1 MARGEDMILRR
12 EVEVALSP
20 KRAFAYLADFTTTT
34 EWDPGTIETMR
45 VTGDGGVGTVYR
57 NRTSFAGRET
67 ELTYEVIERRD
78 PEMIRLRGENKT
90 VVAVDTITV
99 EPSGRGSRVVYEA
112 DFTFKGWRKILVPFL
127 RSAFRKLGDEA
138 EVGLRE
144 TLGELESG

>member
-1 MARGEDMILRR
+1 MILRR

-20 KRAFAYLADFTTTT
+20 KKAFAYLADFATTT
-34 EWDPGTIETMR
+34 EWDPGTIETIR

-78 PEMIRLRGENKT
+78 PEMIRLRGENRT

-99 EPSGRGSRVVYEA
+99 EPSGRGSTVVYEA
-112 DFTFKGWRKILVPFL
+112 DFTFKGWRIILVPFL

-138 EVGLRE
+138 AVGLRE